1 MSSVEHLII
10 DFISSRPYLYNPKN
24 DNYKDRHLKI
34 NAWESFSNQL
44 ASQGMVISVTELQKK
59 WVSLRERYVRLKK
72 ISKLPSGSAALK
84 TKAAN
89 QEFIQR
95 MDFLRDV
102 IIDRSRKTIGNCVS
116 SLPVINVIEQQI
128 TEDYSEEI
136 DFDITHSPSEFRC
149 VSQEEANSEEFL
161 IETESPQASTSIAPD
176 EHFQTYK
183 NVQKRNRTKTEGST
197 SSATDEAILSYL
209 SEKQKRDKNKVITM
223 DEDQHFLMSLV
234 SFMKDIP
241 AEEKLQCRMK
251 IMNAILEHTK
261 KR

>member
-1 MSSVEHLII
+1 M
-10 DFISSRPYLYNPKN
+10 
-24 DNYKDRHLKI
+24 
-34 NAWESFSNQL
+34 
-44 ASQGMVISVTELQKK
+44 
-59 WVSLRERYVRLKK
+59 
-72 ISKLPSGSAALK
+72 
-84 TKAAN
+84 
-89 QEFIQR
+89 
-95 MDFLRDV
+95 
-102 IIDRSRKTIGNCVS
+102 
-116 SLPVINVIEQQI
+116 
-128 TEDYSEEI
+128 
-136 DFDITHSPSEFRC
+136 
-149 VSQEEANSEEFL
+149 SQEEANSEEFL

-183 NVQKRNRTKTEGST
+183 NVQKRNQTKTEEST